1 MPPLRKFLK
10 YPGTCLA
17 ILALLAAVAW
27 ADSFQSPDRQLT
39 SRVYIA
45 VVRGYQSV
53 GSPLLAPYVQCRYRP
68 TCSRYSI
75 ESVQRYG
82 MGKGRH
88 ECGPPLALPQEC
100 SSRHR
105 RPGSLAPVFPKSA
118 GSY

>member
-10 YPGTCLA
+10 YPGTYLA

-27 ADSFQSPDRQLT
+27 AEGSQSPNRQLT

-53 GSPLLAPYVQCRYRP
+53 GSPLLARYVQCRYRP

-82 MGKGRH
+82 MRKGLAMSAARLWR
-88 ECGPPLALPQEC
+88 CRKSVPLGTAD
-100 SSRHR
+100 
-105 RPGSLAPVFPKSA
+105 PVP
-118 GSY
+118 